1 MVRCGEK
8 AMNIKDKIME
18 LADSYAA
25 DVAEVHP
32 ALPRSRAAL
41 VEALD
46 AADREVEELKAEL
59 KSAERSVINRT
70 AAMQSMQNASDA
82 WCEVEKNL

>member
-1 MVRCGEK
+1 
-8 AMNIKDKIME
+8 MNIE
-18 LADSYAA
+18 NLLSLADAYAQNYGSR
-25 DVAEVHP
+25 EYNH
-32 ALPRSRAAL
+32 RAAL

-59 KSAERSVINRT
+59 KSAERRVINRT

-82 WCEVEKNL
+82 WCEVEKKL